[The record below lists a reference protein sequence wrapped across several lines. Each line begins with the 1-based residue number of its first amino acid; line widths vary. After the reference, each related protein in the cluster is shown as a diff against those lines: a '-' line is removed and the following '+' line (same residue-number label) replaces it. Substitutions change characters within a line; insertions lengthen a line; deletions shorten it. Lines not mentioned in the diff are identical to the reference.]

1 MNTFESSNWGY
12 YVMNRVITLLLCCS
26 IVACENKRSDSITK
40 QPEDQTKLSY
50 AEGFSIQ
57 YQGRNK
63 LVEVKYPFQGAT
75 SGYKYLLVP
84 RGESIPVHPPDVRVI
99 TIPLKSIVCTSTTHI
114 PLLEYLGESDKLIG
128 FPTTDF
134 ISSKKV
140 RERIDNGLVQ
150 ELGVDKGINLER
162 LASLKPDMVMGY
174 TMSSDYGQ
182 FKKME
187 ELNIPVVI
195 NAEYLEKHPLG
206 RAEWIKFTAVFF
218 NKEKEADSVF
228 QAIAKSYTDVKSLT
242 DQVAKKPTVLSGIV
256 YGDTWFL
263 PGGQNYASRILNDAG
278 CSYLWQ
284 ESTSNGYLELSFES
298 VYEKAHDADLW
309 IGVGNFST
317 LKEIEAADHRYA
329 QFKPFRSRS
338 VYTYDARK
346 GAKGG
351 SEFLE
356 LGYLRPDLILK
367 DLVKIAHPDLLKD
380 HELYFHRR
388 LE

>member
-1 MNTFESSNWGY
+1 MRN
-12 YVMNRVITLLLCCS
+12 VITVLLCCA
-26 IVACENKRSDSITK
+26 IAACENKKTIGSNTASEMRSTS
-40 QPEDQTKLSY
+40 LSY
-50 AEGFSIQ
+50 AEGFTIE

-75 SGYKYLLVP
+75 SGFRYLLVP
-84 RGESIPVHPPDVRVI
+84 RGDSIPAHAPDVRVI
-99 TIPLKSIVCTSTTHI
+99 TIPLNSIVCTSTTHI
-114 PLLEYLGESDKLIG
+114 PLLDYLDEGAKLTG
-128 FPTTDF
+128 FPSTDY
-134 ISSKKV
+134 ISSGKI
-140 RERIDNGLVQ
+140 RERIDNGQVQ
-150 ELGVDKGINLER
+150 ELGVDRGMNLER

-174 TMSSDYGQ
+174 TMNSDYGQ

-206 RAEWIKFTAVFF
+206 RAEWIKFMALFF
-218 NKEKEADSVF
+218 DKEKQADSVF
-228 QAIAKSYTDVKSLT
+228 RVIEKSYLDVKDLVK
-242 DQVAKKPTVLSGIV
+242 DVADKPTVMSGIV
-256 YGDTWFL
+256 YGNAWFL
-263 PGGQNYASRILNDAG
+263 PGGQNYASRILYDAG
-278 CSYLWQ
+278 CAYLW
-284 ESTSNGYLELSFES
+284 EENTSNGYLELSFES

-309 IGVGNFST
+309 IGVGNYTT
-317 LKEIEAADHRYA
+317 LKELEGGDHRYA
-329 QFKPFRSRS
+329 QFKPFRTRS

-367 DLVKIAHPDLLKD
+367 DLVKIAHPYLLEGY
-380 HELYFHRR
+380 ELYFHRR